1 MKKLLLILILLILLG
16 AGGAAAWWYF
26 LKPPEEGA
34 APVEEEAPPLT
45 LSELPLPPFGI
56 GIIKDNVPARNVV
69 FVMSL
74 TFDAPEKQ
82 DWVEERLPEL
92 QNAILTELHGLLP
105 RKLVEQGGYNADFL
119 RDRLK
124 KVLAEKFGKD
134 RIYDLTIKNIEIR
147 DLK

>member
-1 MKKLLLILILLILLG
+1 LG

-45 LSELPLPPFGI
+45 LSEIALPPFFI
-56 GIIKDNVPARNVV
+56 GVVKDNTAWRNVE

-82 DWVEERLPEL
+82 GWAEGRMPEL
-92 QNAILTELHGLLP
+92 QDAILTELHGLLP
-105 RKLVEQGGYNADFL
+105 RKLVEQGGYNNDFL
-119 RDRLK
+119 KERLMK
-124 KVLAEKFGKD
+124 MLAERFGKD
-134 RIYDLTIKNIEIR
+134 RFYDLTIKSMIVR